1 LIKKNILIIF
11 LIFNSCTSHERP
23 FSGEVHKSESISED
37 IQIPKV
43 IFDTIYKNIR
53 AESSSAEPVYLFQPL
68 EVVVESKST
77 AVMGSHKYIFAN
89 GGGRIDLKSII
100 KGQGSFYFYFPEE
113 QFTKLPELENLY
125 YISDYPKAMIDGETF
140 GIGCSSWV
148 DLKKKFSQ
156 MTQPHKIILNTTA
169 QRYLYVVGGYY
180 VFVFRKGNQVYLSHL
195 YLADSSYENLKCPTK
210 NVSTNEN

>member
-1 LIKKNILIIF
+1 MMS
-11 LIFNSCTSHERP
+11 SCTSHDRP

-53 AESSSAEPVYLFQPL
+53 SESSSAEPVYLFQPL
-68 EVVVESKST
+68 EVVVESKSS
-77 AVMGSHKYIFAN
+77 AVMGSHKFIFAN

-100 KGQGSFYFYFPEE
+100 NGQGSFYFYFPEE
-113 QFTKLPELENLY
+113 QFLKLPELESLY
-125 YISDYPKAMIDGETF
+125 YVSDYPKTVIDGETF

-148 DLKKKFSQ
+148 DLKKQFSQ
-156 MTQPHKIILNTTA
+156 LTQPNKLVLNTTT
-169 QRYLYVVGGYY
+169 QRYLYVAGGYY

-210 NVSTNEN
+210 NLTTKEK

>member
-1 LIKKNILIIF
+1 MS
-11 LIFNSCTSHERP
+11 SCTSHEP
-23 FSGEVHKSESISED
+23 TFLGEVHKSEVISQD

-43 IFDTIYKNIR
+43 IFDTIYNKIR
-53 AESSSAEPVYLFQPL
+53 SESSSAEPVYLFHPL
-68 EVVVESKST
+68 EVIVESKSE
-77 AVMGSHKYIFAN
+77 AVAGSHKFLFAN

-113 QFTKLPELENLY
+113 QFSKLPELESLY
-125 YISDYPKAMIDGETF
+125 YISDYPKTVIDGETF

-156 MTQPHKIILNTTA
+156 LSQPNKIILNTTS
-169 QRYLYVVGGYY
+169 QRYLYVAGGYY

-195 YLADSSYENLKCPTK
+195 YLADSTYENLKCPTK
-210 NVSTNEN
+210 NIATKEN